1 MHPSRGR
8 LLLTAAL
15 GAVWLAWGQ
24 PVLAEDDGKV
34 VYREEGE
41 ASYYSDKFQGRKTA
55 SGERLDQN
63 DLTAAHPELP
73 LGSEATVID
82 PDTGKKVEVEII
94 DRGPHVEGRDIDL
107 TKAAAKK
114 LGITK
119 EGVAEV
125 RIEATKEQIEEA
137 IDSPKE
143 AKKVEAQLKEARK
156 EAAKEGTPQPRPL
169 PDLEAPQQETAGR

>member
-24 PVLAEDDGKV
+24 PVLAEDDDKV

-55 SGERLDQN
+55 SGERLDQK

-73 LGSEATVID
+73 LGSEVTVVD

-143 AKKVEAQLKEARK
+143 KKKVEAQLKEARK
-156 EAAKEGTPQPRPL
+156 EAAQEGTPQPRPL
-169 PDLEAPQQETAGR
+169 PDLEAPQQATAGR